1 VSLDDLLAVW
11 DHLPAAE
18 AVARAWLDPG
28 PKSGTW
34 HQHARRDVAELMP
47 LLARALDRLLG
58 DLVDELPSTDPDL
71 WAEEPALADVGCSEV
86 SCRCGHLYRRHAGGG
101 ARCRARDC
109 GCSRF
114 VCSCRGVRG
123 CGARPPKRL

>member
-1 VSLDDLLAVW
+1 MSFDDLLAVW

-34 HQHARRDVAELMP
+34 HQHARRDVAEILP
-47 LLARALDRLLG
+47 LLARALDRLLVELE
-58 DLVDELPSTDPDL
+58 DTLPSTDPDL
-71 WAEEPALADVGCSEV
+71 WAAEPLLATVACAEV

-109 GCSRF
+109 SCSRF
-114 VCSCRGVRG
+114 ACSCRDVRD
-123 CGARPPKRL
+123 CPPRTAWRL